1 MESVDKMGSVVNMG
15 SVANVE
21 SADNASVI
29 LVDQPPKNSTLDLTF
44 AWKDI
49 KVFSHHLRSTN
60 EIQLKLVRT
69 GDVKLGYLKIN

>member
-15 SVANVE
+15 SVANMG

-29 LVDQPPKNSTLDLTF
+29 LVDQPPKNATLDLTF

-49 KVFSHHLRSTN
+49 KVFLLSFKIHECNPIKVSSHLRM
-60 EIQLKLVRT
+60 EI
-69 GDVKLGYLKIN
+69 